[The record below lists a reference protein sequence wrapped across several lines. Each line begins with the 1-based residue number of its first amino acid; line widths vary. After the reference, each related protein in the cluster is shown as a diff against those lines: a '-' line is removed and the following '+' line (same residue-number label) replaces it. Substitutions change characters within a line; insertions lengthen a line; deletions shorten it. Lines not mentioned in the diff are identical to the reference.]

1 MVQKCTE
8 KRKCFERFIHTISS
22 LGFTRSIEC
31 RLIAC
36 IAALLP
42 PPETEQLDDVD
53 SVGDAAPV
61 SANEVAGTGFL
72 IIVTACATFVCGPAA
87 MRR

>member
-1 MVQKCTE
+1 M
-8 KRKCFERFIHTISS
+8 HTISS
-22 LGFTRSIEC
+22 LGFIKSIEC

-42 PPETEQLDDVD
+42 PLPAELVA
-53 SVGDAAPV
+53 VGDNVGDVAPT
-61 SANEVAGTGFL
+61 SASDEAGTGFL
-72 IIVTACATFVCGPAA
+72 MIVTACVTFVCGPAA